1 MPTSTQAKSHWDHA
15 NLSIVGLGLLGAS
28 LAEAARRKWPL
39 IKITGISSI
48 ATIEKALQAK
58 IIDRGFNYTEIDLA
72 CADADLI
79 ILCTPIDSI
88 LKTLEKWT
96 FNRLLC
102 KPNCIITD
110 VGSTK
115 QEICLAGEKAFDGAP
130 GIFIGS
136 HPMAGSEKTGLDAR
150 DPLLFQNAS
159 WVICLPSDLGGVDS
173 SGENSSGK
181 NYPSEAASL
190 LEIFAKGLGARTT
203 IMSPSLHDQVTAHV
217 SHLPQLLA
225 TALASFIGSQK
236 NVVDNCLQIAGG
248 GFRDMTRLAASA
260 FSVWEP
266 ILRSNQNQIGDVLK
280 EFQNHLKNLSE
291 DLPKNY
297 SVDFFQE
304 GNGLR
309 QKLSKARKGFSEPLM
324 EILVDLEDR
333 PGTLLQC
340 IEPITKAQ
348 INILDIEVLKV
359 REGEGGTMMMG
370 FHDLMQANE
379 ALRILK
385 QAGFSA
391 RLR

>member
-248 GFRDMTRLAASA
+248 GFRDMTQIDGFKIKKGIFFTEDAAFCDAQGQHCKKRELTAQDFVYSYKRIYDPKNKSPVFSDLEEMGILGMDKLRATAEKPGAAAYRGHGWCRPTSDKRLRAHRAPSAASP
-260 FSVWEP
+260 VP
-266 ILRSNQNQIGDVLK
+266 
-280 EFQNHLKNLSE
+280 
-291 DLPKNY
+291 
-297 SVDFFQE
+297 
-304 GNGLR
+304 
-309 QKLSKARKGFSEPLM
+309 
-324 EILVDLEDR
+324 R
-333 PGTLLQC
+333 PRPALLYPRLWRDC
-340 IEPITKAQ
+340 A
-348 INILDIEVLKV
+348 
-359 REGEGGTMMMG
+359 GAMG
-370 FHDLMQANE
+370 ATRGSQ
-379 ALRILK
+379 
-385 QAGFSA
+385 
-391 RLR
+391 